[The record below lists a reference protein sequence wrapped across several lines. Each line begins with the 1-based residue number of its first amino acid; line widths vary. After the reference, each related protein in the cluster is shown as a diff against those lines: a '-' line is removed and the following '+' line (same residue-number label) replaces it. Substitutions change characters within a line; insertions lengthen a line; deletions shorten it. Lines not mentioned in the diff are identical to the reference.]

1 MISAGFWNG
10 VMGCTAVA
18 ACLAVFAS
26 CAFVKGDGNDITAD
40 AAEAADIVAKT
51 EVETTGFLYKKI
63 PFDRVSARAGEGQT
77 VTLGGQTVALHG
89 QELAVGEKLRAAT
102 LQNVELKNVE
112 IAKKTG
118 RVRILSVVPAVN
130 TPTCEQQT
138 HYLSEKSVGL
148 SKHVEFVTISL
159 DTPEVQKQFARDA
172 GIENVTFL
180 SDAAEAAFG
189 RAHGLLIEEPH
200 MLTRAVMVVD
210 AKNVVRYLQVVPD
223 VSHMPD
229 MDAAFMFA
237 QLLIPDDPK

>member
-1 MISAGFWNG
+1 MRSSGIRKG
-10 VMGCTAVA
+10 VMGCTAPG
-18 ACLAVFAS
+18 ACLVVFAS
-26 CAFVKGDGNDITAD
+26 CAFVKSDGNANP
-40 AAEAADIVAKT
+40 AEDSIAADVVAKT

-63 PFDRVSARAGEGQT
+63 PFDRVSARTGEGQT
-77 VTLGGQTVALHG
+77 VTMGGQTIALHG
-89 QELAVGEKLRAAT
+89 VELKVGDQLRAAT
-102 LQNVELKNVE
+102 LQNFELKSVKIE
-112 IAKKTG
+112 KKTG
-118 RVRILSVVPAVN
+118 RVRILSVVPAVQ

-138 HYLSEKSVGL
+138 HYLSEKSGDL

-159 DTPEVQKQFARDA
+159 DTPEVQKKFATDA

-180 SDAAEAAFG
+180 SDSAEAAFG

-223 VSHMPD
+223 IAHMPD
-229 MDAAFMFA
+229 MDAVFMFA